1 MVESPRTPLL
11 YSVISPDIIRG
22 AEAMPDFKR
31 LQIEHDEAGSRD
43 QQIDA
48 LLEEG
53 LDRYFNNRY
62 EDAIHVWT
70 RVLFVDR
77 THPRA
82 RAYIDRARTALAEM
96 QRRSDELLQTSRA
109 LLDQG
114 RTDAARQ
121 LLTEAVATTGDDLQS
136 AALRAHLERH
146 ERARVA
152 ADTSTR
158 SIAAPETVPGWI
170 WRPTSPL
177 AIVLFAVAGLVVL
190 VAALVLLDFTD
201 VEPSVSPVTTVADS
215 RLPAPSASEVALVRA
230 RALFVRGRLS
240 EALARLDGVAA
251 ASPERAAADQL
262 RIEIQ
267 QLLLATVQSSSRS
280 SPTEAIRR

>member
-1 MVESPRTPLL
+1 
-11 YSVISPDIIRG
+11 
-22 AEAMPDFKR
+22 MPDFKR
-31 LQIEHDEAGSRD
+31 LQIEQDEAGARD
-43 QQIDA
+43 QQVDA

-70 RVLFVDR
+70 RVLFLDR

-96 QRRSDELLQTSRA
+96 HRRSDELLQTSRD

-121 LLTEAVATTGDDLQS
+121 LLTEAVATAGDDLQT

-146 ERARVA
+146 ERARVPVGA
-152 ADTSTR
+152 STG
-158 SIAAPETVPGWI
+158 SVAQPESVPGWT

-177 AIVLFAVAGLVVL
+177 AIVLFAVAGLVLL
-190 VAALVLLDFTD
+190 VAGLVLLDFTD
-201 VEPSVSPVTTVADS
+201 AEPAVSPVTAVAGS

-240 EALARLDGVAA
+240 EALAKLEGVAA
-251 ASPERAAADQL
+251 GSPERPAADQL

-267 QLLLATVQSSSRS
+267 QLLLAAVQSSSRS
-280 SPTEAIRR
+280 TPTEAIRR